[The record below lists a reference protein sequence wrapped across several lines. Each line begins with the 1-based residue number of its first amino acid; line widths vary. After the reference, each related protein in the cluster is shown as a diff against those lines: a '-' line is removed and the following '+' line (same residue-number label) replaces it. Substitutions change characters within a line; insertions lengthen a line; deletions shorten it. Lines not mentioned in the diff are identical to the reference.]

1 MGMAS
6 SACCLGEAACCLGT
20 QAISCCGRQLQCS
33 GAIGY
38 PVIIFLGTVLCIVF
52 RFFLIDHLDSILQHV
67 GGSSTCAD
75 VIHGQAK
82 DACYGNQFVYRLG
95 FAMTIFFA
103 AMFFLV
109 ICFRKA
115 VNDGAW
121 LLKGMVILGTFIASL
136 WIDDQTM
143 THYAHTCLYGS
154 AVFIVLQVL
163 ILLEWV
169 YSWNDKWRQIA
180 LDGDEAYFKYLM
192 AASIGGFVVALV
204 FMVLAIVQFGAA
216 GCTFAIAQIVWT
228 CVAIVG
234 FTVLSVVM
242 DNGSFLCSSMVAA
255 YCAYYCWSSLSGQD
269 VDVLNDAGNQCNTIL
284 HKDGSAASTVNIIFG
299 LFLTC
304 FSLAGSAYSS
314 GTGDIGTHHL
324 AHHHQ
329 EGCDNTEGDG
339 HYDRME
345 DGRPAVTPTQG
356 DSDFGASDVVKPLMV
371 YHAVMVLCVMF
382 MIMTIVNWDVNVSEK
397 TATMQDFGTG
407 STVVWVKALSQWL
420 TIILYVWTLIAKQVL
435 VACCGIER
443 EFDFND

>member
-38 PVIIFLGTVLCIVF
+38 PVIIFLGTVLSIVF
-52 RFFLIDHLDSILQHV
+52 RFFLIDHLDTILQHV
-67 GGSSTCAD
+67 GGASTCAD
-75 VIHGQAK
+75 VLAGPAK
-82 DACYGNQFVYRLG
+82 NACYGNQFVYRLG
-95 FAMTIFFA
+95 FAMTMFFG

-121 LLKGMVILGTFIASL
+121 CLKGVVILGTFIGSL

-143 THYAHTCLYGS
+143 ANFAHTCLYGS

-180 LDGDEAYFKYLM
+180 AEEDETYYKYLL
-192 AASIGGFVVALV
+192 AASIGGFTLALV

-216 GCTFAIAQIVWT
+216 GCSFAIAQISWT

-234 FTVLSVVM
+234 FTIISVLM

-255 YCAYYCWSSLSGQD
+255 YCAYYCWSGLSGQD
-269 VDVLNDAGNQCNTIL
+269 VDVLNDAGTQCNTIL

-299 LFLTC
+299 LILTC

-314 GTGDIGTHHL
+314 GTGDVGTHHL
-324 AHHHQ
+324 AHHHK
-329 EGCDNTEGDG
+329 EGCGDEGEG
-339 HYDRME
+339 HYDQME
-345 DGRPAVTPTQG
+345 DGQPVAEKPTQG
-356 DSDFGASDVVKPLMV
+356 ETDFGGSELIKPLMM

-382 MIMTIVNWDVNVSEK
+382 MIMTIVNWDVDVSAK
-397 TATMQDFGTG
+397 TTTMQDFGTG
-407 STVVWVKALSQWL
+407 STVVWVKTLSQWL
-420 TIILYVWTLIAKQVL
+420 TIALYVWTLVAKQVL
-435 VACCGIER
+435 AACCGIER
-443 EFDFND
+443 EFTFTD

>member
-1 MGMAS
+1 
-6 SACCLGEAACCLGT
+6 
-20 QAISCCGRQLQCS
+20 
-33 GAIGY
+33 
-38 PVIIFLGTVLCIVF
+38 
-52 RFFLIDHLDSILQHV
+52 
-67 GGSSTCAD
+67 
-75 VIHGQAK
+75 
-82 DACYGNQFVYRLG
+82 
-95 FAMTIFFA
+95 
-103 AMFFLV
+103 
-109 ICFRKA
+109 
-115 VNDGAW
+115 
-121 LLKGMVILGTFIASL
+121 
-136 WIDDQTM
+136 
-143 THYAHTCLYGS
+143 
-154 AVFIVLQVL
+154 
-163 ILLEWV
+163 
-169 YSWNDKWRQIA
+169 
-180 LDGDEAYFKYLM
+180 
-192 AASIGGFVVALV
+192 V

-407 STVVWVKALSQWL
+407 STVVWVKALSQAL
-420 TIILYVWTLIAKQVL
+420 PPTCLYS
-435 VACCGIER
+435 
-443 EFDFND
+443 